1 VRPWAFLSH
10 NFPCNLG
17 SFRHNLNA
25 IFTEPQ
31 SSRARPCG
39 FARSHRIKRTRLHQA
54 CKVSHRNCVC
64 CERSHNLKIVL
75 QAYAGHTHKNLK
87 DACFHSLR
95 ATRALEYTCFCVLTV
110 HSGHKIVRVGGHTF
124 LKSTCNSC
132 LFGHC
137 CSCCCLRLLLLPLL
151 RLLPP
156 LRIPMRLPRALQML
170 TLKWHQVV
178 CYQTTI

>member
-1 VRPWAFLSH
+1 MMVNVSACS
-10 NFPCNLG
+10 LG
-17 SFRHNLNA
+17 GDVLLQFACDSTLAWHCFAPANNKWKD
-25 IFTEPQ
+25 Q
-31 SSRARPCG
+31 S
-39 FARSHRIKRTRLHQA
+39 T
-54 CKVSHRNCVC
+54 
-64 CERSHNLKIVL
+64 
-75 QAYAGHTHKNLK
+75 HTHKNLK

-132 LFGHC
+132 CLGIVALAAAC
-137 CSCCCLRLLLLPLL
+137 GCCCCHSCGCCHHCEYIFSAKLL
-151 RLLPP
+151 
-156 LRIPMRLPRALQML
+156 RLPRALQML

>member
-1 VRPWAFLSH
+1 MVNVSACS
-10 NFPCNLG
+10 LG
-17 SFRHNLNA
+17 GDVLLQFACDSTLAWHCFAPANNKWKD
-25 IFTEPQ
+25 Q
-31 SSRARPCG
+31 S
-39 FARSHRIKRTRLHQA
+39 T
-54 CKVSHRNCVC
+54 
-64 CERSHNLKIVL
+64 
-75 QAYAGHTHKNLK
+75 HTHKNLK